1 MKILITGATGFIG
14 SHITAQ
20 ALMLG
25 YDVTIGCR
33 SSSSFSLLQSVLEY
47 YSGNPDPEE
56 KNRVDK
62 LKAAMEPFK
71 VSPSPLS
78 EFNDFKPTALEMPE
92 KLILDDWPFEEIK
105 NKAFEAIIH
114 CAAIVSFEKSMGY
127 KMIEE
132 NIQLT
137 RDVVNTC
144 VFGEIPNLLHIS
156 SIAALG
162 RPENDKPISI
172 KNQWV
177 ESRYNT
183 DYAKSKYYSELEVW
197 RGKEE
202 GLNVLILNPGVVL
215 GFGLGNTSH
224 KQVMDAVS
232 PKNPFYPI
240 GSNGFVF
247 VEDVA
252 HNALRL
258 LSGSVFGNRHLLVSH
273 NVPFKDLTEMI
284 AQIKKIKSPHKP
296 LVGFNFKTALKLARF
311 CEFFR
316 IPFPVSSELLISTYK
331 KSVYVHQ

>member
-1 MKILITGATGFIG
+1 MKILITGATGFVG

-25 YDVTIGCR
+25 HDVTIGYR
-33 SSSSFSLLQSVLEY
+33 SSSSFSLLQSVLDY
-47 YSGNPDPEE
+47 YSGKTHSLE
-56 KNRVDK
+56 KNHVDK
-62 LKAAMEPFK
+62 LKTTLESFK
-71 VSPSPLS
+71 VNPSPLS
-78 EFNDFKPTALEMPE
+78 EYNNQEPKSLEIPE

-105 NKAFEAIIH
+105 DKAFDVIIH
-114 CAAIVSFEKSMGY
+114 CAAIVSFEKSLGY

-132 NIQLT
+132 NKQLT

-144 VFGEIPNLLHIS
+144 LFGGIPNLLHIS

-162 RPENDKPISI
+162 RPENNKPISI
-172 KNQWV
+172 DNQWV
-177 ESRYNT
+177 ESKFNT

-202 GLNVLILNPGVVL
+202 GLNVIILNPGVVL
-215 GFGLGNTSH
+215 GYGLGNTSH
-224 KQVMDAVS
+224 KQVMAAVS
-232 PKNPFYPI
+232 PKTPFYPI

-258 LSGSVFGNRHLLVSH
+258 LFGSVFGNRHLLVSH
-273 NVPFKDLTEMI
+273 NVPFKDLTETI
-284 AQIKKIKSPHKP
+284 AQIKQIKPPHRP
-296 LVGFNFKTALKLARF
+296 LIGFYFKAALRLARF
-311 CEFFR
+311 CEYFR
-316 IPFPVSSELLISTYK
+316 IPFPISSELLISTHK